1 MINMNRQTG
10 VTLGGM
16 IIFLLLLGLAAYT
29 ATRIIPTYMDYWLV
43 QRALDELV
51 AQPTLSD
58 HGDDR
63 IREQF
68 AKKLSLNDIT
78 LATRSDLYI
87 ERIPAGMRL
96 SATFSA
102 KRPFLGPVNLCMD
115 FQAEASSGAGD

>member
-1 MINMNRQTG
+1 MNRQSG

-16 IIFLLLLGLAAYT
+16 IFFLLLLGLAAYT
-29 ATRIIPTYMDYWLV
+29 ATRVIPAYMDYWLV

-51 AQPTLSD
+51 AQPNLQDTA
-58 HGDDR
+58 DDR

-68 AKKLSLNDIT
+68 AKKLSLDNIT

-96 SATFSA
+96 TASFSA

-115 FQAEASSGAGD
+115 FQAEASSGARD